1 MKITVK
7 VLLFVFLFF
16 SFEAKSQNEPL
27 AILLTW
33 TNDPSTTVCVD
44 WHTLEK
50 QPQSLFYREKGTSEW
65 QNIKSK
71 TYPFPFS
78 DRIIHRVG
86 LEKLKPG
93 TSYQLKFGTDETVYF
108 FNTMPLNT
116 VNAPIRIAIGGDTM
130 HEKEMLERTNKQVA
144 RFDPHFVVMGGDLAY
159 ENGKAEGVGKVYDWL
174 DICKKTLITGE
185 NRIIPIVVGLGNHEV
200 VGGNYSKEKFS
211 GNDED
216 REKHAPYFF
225 NLFAF
230 PGQPGYNVLDF
241 GNYLSLFILDSG
253 HTNPIRGKQTE
264 WLASELKKRKDFLHI
279 IPVYHVPAYPSVRE
293 FKGVSS
299 EEVRT
304 NWLPLFEKHKVKIA
318 FENHDHA
325 YKRTFPIK
333 EGKVD
338 ERGIV
343 FLGDGAWGV
352 KVREVHPVGE
362 TWYLKQAL
370 SQRHFILLTIEGS
383 HQQLTV
389 VNEDGE
395 IIDTYPEAVHLKAK

>member
-1 MKITVK
+1 MTITIKI
-7 VLLFVFLFF
+7 LLSIFLFI
-16 SFEAKSQNEPL
+16 SLEVKSQNEPL

-33 TNDPSTTVCVD
+33 TKDPTNTMSID

-50 QPQSLFYREKGTSEW
+50 QPQQLYYREKGASEW
-65 QNIKSK
+65 QRVESR
-71 TYPFPFS
+71 THPFPFS

-93 TSYQLKFGTDETVYF
+93 TSYQIKIEKDEKVYF
-108 FNTMPLNT
+108 FNTMPSNT
-116 VNAPIRIAIGGDTM
+116 NSGPIRIVIGGDTM
-130 HEKEMLERTNKQVA
+130 HEKEMLERTNSQVLKY
-144 RFDPHFVVMGGDLAY
+144 DPHFVVMGGDLAY
-159 ENGKAEGVGKVYDWL
+159 ENGKAEGIGKVYEWL
-174 DICKKTLITGE
+174 DGCKKTLITEG
-185 NRIIPIVVGLGNHEV
+185 NRIIPIIVGLGNHEV
-200 VGGNYSKEKFS
+200 VGGYYSAEKFN
-211 GNDED
+211 GNNED

-293 FKGVSS
+293 FNGALS
-299 EEVRT
+299 EDIRA

-333 EGKVD
+333 GRKVD
-338 ERGIV
+338 EQGIV
-343 FLGDGAWGV
+343 FFGDGAWGV
-352 KVREVHPVGE
+352 KVREVHSVDE

-395 IIDTYPEAVHLKAK
+395 IIDTYPEIMNLKTK